1 MSILNTLI
9 NFVSILITVYNTLD
23 VLIFNKV
30 RLRDGRATP
39 AEIERKS
46 LYEMIVS
53 LAIILVVNTY
63 FVITA
68 DMSHYLF
75 AGEVFLVFIMFM
87 NYITCIA
94 REKHS
99 TVVIEDTVRN
109 TINIVRMENIKLC
122 KKYSDVLPAELVNDV
137 LNYNGGIN
145 FNYAGYRED
154 FCKEIVKPYYEKLLI
169 RETFNTDEEIE
180 SFETNALLKELIR
193 FYANIRE
200 FVNEHEHE
208 YIR

>member
-1 MSILNTLI
+1 MSTLTTLI
-9 NFVSILITVYNTLD
+9 NFVSILIIIYNTLD
-23 VLIFNKV
+23 ALLFSRARLNKQ
-30 RLRDGRATP
+30 LSTL
-39 AEIERKS
+39 AEEKHKS
-46 LYEMIVS
+46 SFAMIVS

-68 DMSHYLF
+68 DTSQYLF

-87 NYITCIA
+87 NYISFITKEECC
-94 REKHS
+94 

-109 TINIVRMENIKLC
+109 TINIVCMENIKLC

-137 LNYNGGIN
+137 LNYNDEIN

-180 SFETNALLKELIR
+180 SFEMNVLLKELIR

-200 FVNEHEHE
+200 FVNEREC
-208 YIR
+208 IR